1 MKSEKKETNLEFV
14 YVEKPKTSLQIDE
27 ADVNAIVSALEQN
40 KKQYPTIAKE
50 YFTTKYNC
58 KWSTVENALRKH
70 FNLKVK
76 GLDQSVIGFTSVK
89 RVKS

>member
-27 ADVNAIVSALEQN
+27 ADVLSIEKALEGN
-40 KKQYPTIAKE
+40 KKQYPTISKE
-50 YFTTKYNC
+50 YFTLKYGC

-89 RVKS
+89 KVKQ

>member
-27 ADVNAIVSALEQN
+27 ADVLAIEKALKGN
-40 KKQYPTIAKE
+40 KEQYPTISKE
-50 YFTTKYNC
+50 YFTLKYGC
-58 KWSTVENALRKH
+58 KWSTVESALRKH

-89 RVKS
+89 KVKQ

>member
-27 ADVNAIVSALEQN
+27 ADVLSIEKALEGN
-40 KKQYPTIAKE
+40 KKQYPTISKE
-50 YFTTKYNC
+50 YFTLKYGC
-58 KWSTVENALRKH
+58 KWSTVESALRKH

-89 RVKS
+89 KVKQ

>member
-1 MKSEKKETNLEFV
+1 MKSNFEFV
-14 YVEKPKTSLQIDE
+14 YVEKPKTSLQIDAE
-27 ADVNAIVSALEQN
+27 DVNAIVSALERN
-40 KKQYPTIAKE
+40 KKQYPTIVKE

>member
-27 ADVNAIVSALEQN
+27 ADVMAIEKAIEGN
-40 KKQYPTIAKE
+40 KKQYPTISKE
-50 YFTTKYNC
+50 YFTLKYGC
-58 KWSTVENALRKH
+58 KWSTMESALRKH